1 MIRDIFSQDICY
13 KMSNDEWIILQD
25 HYNPNESLKYES
37 LFCLSNGYMG
47 TRGAHEEGNH
57 MSLPCTYINGIFD
70 KSETF
75 MRELANMPNWLGI
88 KLFVDKQ
95 LIGIDDCEILEFSRA
110 LDIKKSILFKR
121 IKLRDEHGRETLIEG
136 LRFLSRNNIHL
147 GAIKLYVTPLNYS
160 GILEVENIIDGS
172 VMNFCDAPRFK
183 VKHTALVDN
192 CSLSDDGEYVE
203 VKTRDFEMHI
213 GTGCKIKLFN
223 EKGDNLIKNRQY
235 GSFGEQAIEFVD
247 CPISEGNTIQI
258 HKLTSIYTGRDVREE
273 KIKDAVIND
282 IRGFNY
288 KFIDQEL
295 DQHVKIYDAMWN
307 DADIQI
313 NGDAE
318 LNRAIRFNIFHLMS
332 TASEQDDRI
341 NIGAKL
347 LHGEEYGG
355 HAFWD
360 TELFMLPFFTYVF
373 PKTASNLVKYR
384 YHLLDAARKNAEEN
398 GFLGAKYPWES
409 ADTGEEEC
417 PDWTIMPDGSCY
429 PCYVAKYEHHVTAD
443 IAFGAYNYFL
453 ITEDYDYLLNHGAEI
468 ILETARFWSTRFEYN
483 EEKSR
488 YEIYDV
494 TGPDEWHEPVNN
506 NCYTN
511 YLAKWNIQTGLT
523 IVDILRNE
531 YPCDYERIIAK
542 IRLNEKELKLWQ
554 IVKDH
559 VYLPKGKDGT
569 LFEQFEGYF
578 NLTEAIIEEYND
590 KDMPVRPQILKSVP
604 LRKTQLI
611 KQADV
616 VMLMYLLGT
625 EFDKETQR
633 VNYDYYE
640 KRTMHGSSLS
650 PSIYAIMGLRVG
662 RSEMAYRYLRR
673 AAFIDLQ
680 DLQNNTREGIH
691 AANAGG
697 VWKTVVFGFS
707 GISLNRDNSLCI
719 DPQMPHQW
727 KDIKFKIY
735 FRGSQLEVRITKG
748 NEVHLKLLSGEAV
761 ECVIKGE
768 RIRIE

>member
-1 MIRDIFSQDICY
+1 MIRDLYSQAINGL
-13 KMSNDEWIILQD
+13 MSSDEWIIRQD
-25 HYNPNESLKYES
+25 HYDPKTNLQYES
-37 LFCLSNGYMG
+37 LFCLANGYMG
-47 TRGAHEEGNH
+47 TRGAHEEGTRV
-57 MSLPCTYINGIFD
+57 SIPCTYINGVFD

-88 KLFVDKQ
+88 KLYIDKQ
-95 LIGIDDCEILEFSRA
+95 LLSVDECEILEFSRA

-121 IKLRDEHGRETLIEG
+121 IRLRDEYGRETLIEG
-136 LRFLSRNNIHL
+136 LRFVSRYNIHL
-147 GAIKLYVTPLNYS
+147 GAIKLYVTPINYN

-172 VMNFCDAPRFK
+172 VVNFCDAPRFK
-183 VKHTALVDN
+183 VKHTALVEN
-192 CSLSDDGEYVE
+192 GSLLDDGEYIE
-203 VKTRDFEMHI
+203 VKTRDFGMHI

-223 EKGDNLIKNRQY
+223 DEGENLINNRQY

-247 CPISEGNTIQI
+247 CPVEEGKTIQI
-258 HKLTSIYTGRDVREE
+258 HKLTSFYTGRDVCEE
-273 KIKDAVIND
+273 KIKDAVLND
-282 IRGFNY
+282 LSQFNY
-288 KFIDQEL
+288 KSINEEL
-295 DQHVKIYDAMWN
+295 DRHTKIYDAMWN

-313 NGDAE
+313 NGDTE
-318 LNRAIRFNIFHLMS
+318 LNRAIRFNIYHLMS

-373 PKTASNLVKYR
+373 PNTASNLVKYR
-384 YHLLDAARKNAEEN
+384 YHLLDAARKNAQEN

-443 IAFGAYNYFL
+443 VAFGAYNYYQ
-453 ITEDYDYLLNHGAEI
+453 ITNDMDYLLQYGAEI
-468 ILETARFWSTRFEYN
+468 ILETARFWSSRFEYN
-483 EEKSR
+483 HESNR
-488 YEIYDV
+488 YEIFDV
-494 TGPDEWHEPVNN
+494 TGPDEWHEPVDN

-511 YLAKWNIQTGLT
+511 YMAKWNIQVGLSL
-523 IVDILRNE
+523 IKMLKSEHPQE
-531 YPCDYERIIAK
+531 YRRITAK
-542 IRLNEKELKLWQ
+542 ISLHDKELELWQ
-554 IVKDH
+554 KVKEH

-578 NLTEAIIEEYND
+578 DLTEAIIEEYNE
-590 KDMPVRPQILKSVP
+590 KDMPVRPQILKSVR
-604 LRKTQLI
+604 LSETQLI

-616 VMLMYLLGT
+616 VMLMYLLGS

-662 RSEMAYRYLRR
+662 RTAMAYRYLRR
-673 AAFIDLQ
+673 AAFIDLL
-680 DLQNNTREGIH
+680 DLQKNTREGIH

-697 VWKTVVFGFS
+697 VWKTVVFGFA
-707 GISLNRDNSLCI
+707 GISINKENQLCI
-719 DPQMPHQW
+719 DPEMPPQW
-727 KDIKFKIY
+727 KEVIFKIH
-735 FRGSQLEVRITKG
+735 FHGSQLQIQVNCE
-748 NEVHLKLLSGEAV
+748 NEVSVELLSGKGIDIIINGKSLRV
-761 ECVIKGE
+761 E
-768 RIRIE
+768 